1 MVLHRKM
8 YYSCCLCLALTN
20 NKIKLFIKTLEILFD
35 IIYIGDNIQ
44 PTTFPIY
51 NVNFNTS
58 KPL

>member
-1 MVLHRKM
+1 M
-8 YYSCCLCLALTN
+8 
-20 NKIKLFIKTLEILFD
+20 KTLEILFD
-35 IIYIGDNIQ
+35 ITYIGDNIQ